1 MFRQNRRIGGGTSA
15 CIVPFN
21 SCKHTSNLRNILVSA
36 VILSLF
42 FDSTIVFS
50 APRSKFRSARA
61 RRNFAR
67 SAEAKTTQNQSV
79 ITAENPTAKAET
91 VSQSATLL
99 NENIG
104 TEQVASQTT
113 ETSENDAEVR
123 EKIAN
128 LQQKIS
134 DVKSECSGIKKDL
147 DTIFGFTTAT
157 TVASGLGTV
166 SAGGALVA
174 GIKKSKTDKSAEE
187 IERQLSQKKE
197 RLDYITRETLG
208 FHSLHDEEYI
218 EVLENGVKEN
228 QVMADGRKSKCSAL
242 MQVVRDKIKQ
252 VKENHFKYKELYK
265 KTTECW
271 DEANAIDGVKKLNE
285 EIEFLMID
293 RNSLC
298 GKYYN
303 KEQKECIERQK
314 KNNDVS
320 HYIELVDDCT
330 PYIQSKNCYVK
341 GSYKDLEEIDE
352 KIRVLHTKVDKNT
365 EYYSKSKECKKF
377 SDETDIANEKM
388 KPSHMYNSIYDF
400 YWDCDYGIARRSG
413 AFVFYPDRF
422 YAESS
427 DDRYIPY
434 LEKLEKEYSMDFE
447 SFDKKY
453 YAEYSGSYLQY
464 TDEKLK
470 KDNEEI
476 EKKLKIKKKEKE
488 ERIALWKEKPI
499 LRKEISE
506 LEKEL
511 EVLNVNSESTGNLRT
526 GLMAG
531 ATVTSAV
538 STGTSIGA
546 TVNADKLAKK
556 MSDCNQKL
564 YELKI
569 AKSELEALESFDK
582 SAVEAGKNA
591 FKILGAC
598 TGFNKNNIN
607 TVKNKMTASAII
619 SGIGTATGAT
629 GTITSAMANSKK
641 VREDDSEKGKKK
653 EKNLNLTANI
663 MAGITTGTSLS
674 TTVISAT
681 AIADAK
687 KDSKMA
693 EECEAVLK

>member
-1 MFRQNRRIGGGTSA
+1 M
-15 CIVPFN
+15 
-21 SCKHTSNLRNILVSA
+21 
-36 VILSLF
+36 
-42 FDSTIVFS
+42 
-50 APRSKFRSARA
+50 
-61 RRNFAR
+61 
-67 SAEAKTTQNQSV
+67 
-79 ITAENPTAKAET
+79 
-91 VSQSATLL
+91 
-99 NENIG
+99 
-104 TEQVASQTT
+104 ASQTT
-113 ETSENDAEVR
+113 DENDAEVR
-123 EKIAN
+123 EKIAI
-128 LQQKIS
+128 LQSKIS

-187 IERQLSQKKE
+187 IEQQLSQKKE

-252 VKENHFKYKELYK
+252 VKENHFKHKELYK

-271 DEANAIDGVKKLNE
+271 DEANAIDEVKKLNE

-298 GKYYN
+298 WKY
-303 KEQKECIERQK
+303 K
-314 KNNDVS
+314 KVE
-320 HYIELVDDCT
+320 ELNCSNPKGCT

-352 KIRVLHTKVDKNT
+352 KIRILHTKVDKNT
-365 EYYSKSKECKKF
+365 EYHSKSKECKKF
-377 SDETDIANEKM
+377 SDETDIANENM
-388 KPSHMYNSIYDF
+388 NPSYVYDAIYDF
-400 YWDCDYGIARRSG
+400 YWYCDYGIARRSG
-413 AFVFYPDRF
+413 AFVFYPDMF

-569 AKSELEALESFDK
+569 AKSELEALESSDK
-582 SAVEAGKNA
+582 SAVEIGENA
-591 FKILGAC
+591 TKILGAC
-598 TGFNKNNIN
+598 TGYNKNNIN

-641 VREDDSEKGKKK
+641 VREDDSVKGKKK

>member
-21 SCKHTSNLRNILVSA
+21 SCKHTSNLRKFLISA

-42 FDSTIVFS
+42 FDSTIAFS
-50 APRSKFRSARA
+50 APRSKLRSARA

-67 SAEAKTTQNQSV
+67 SAEAKTTQNTQTPAV
-79 ITAENPTAKAET
+79 ITTENSTAKT
-91 VSQSATLL
+91 KTLL
-99 NENIG
+99 NENVEA
-104 TEQVASQTT
+104 EQVVPQTT
-113 ETSENDAEVR
+113 NASENDDEVR

-174 GIKKSKTDKSAEE
+174 GIKKSKTDKSADE
-187 IERQLSQKKE
+187 IEQQLSQKKE
-197 RLDYITRETLG
+197 RLDYIKEKTADLYFSDDKKNIEELEEQNKADQVRGDARKAVCSAYMNDYKTRLEEVRKRRNKLYKLRKEVETCWSEAHAIDEVAKLKEEIR
-208 FHSLHDEEYI
+208 LLRIDEEN
-218 EVLENGVKEN
+218 L
-228 QVMADGRKSKCSAL
+228 CW
-242 MQVVRDKIKQ
+242 
-252 VKENHFKYKELYK
+252 KYYK
-265 KTTECW
+265 KERCPS
-271 DEANAIDGVKKLNE
+271 DPKDCSSYL
-285 EIEFLMID
+285 
-293 RNSLC
+293 S
-298 GKYYN
+298 GK
-303 KEQKECIERQK
+303 
-314 KNNDVS
+314 
-320 HYIELVDDCT
+320 CT
-330 PYIQSKNCYVK
+330 VIGNYE
-341 GSYKDLEEIDE
+341 DLEEIKKKKE
-352 KIRVLHTKVDKNT
+352 ELSVKIDKNS
-365 EYYSKSKECKKF
+365 EYYKKSEECRKIADEASWI
-377 SDETDIANEKM
+377 SDTKGYDLQFIREEISSTFAERCGYVVAAQEEYSPLFYYRSYPQWGDEDFNAKM
-388 KPSHMYNSIYDF
+388 D
-400 YWDCDYGIARRSG
+400 
-413 AFVFYPDRF
+413 
-422 YAESS
+422 E
-427 DDRYIPY
+427 
-434 LEKLEKEYSMDFE
+434 LEKELSVDFE

-453 YAEYSGSYLQY
+453 SAGGFGIASSLDVY
-464 TDEKLK
+464 TDERLSR
-470 KDNEEI
+470 N
-476 EKKLKIKKKEKE
+476 KE
-488 ERIALWKEKPI
+488 EREEKIALLKEKPV
-499 LRKEISE
+499 LKKEISE

-546 TVNADKLAKK
+546 TVNAEKLAKK

-569 AKSELEALESFDK
+569 AKSELEALESSDK
-582 SAVEAGKNA
+582 SAVEIGENA
-591 FKILGAC
+591 TKILGAC
-598 TGFNKNNIN
+598 TGYNKNNIN

-641 VREDDSEKGKKK
+641 VREDDSVKGKKK

>member
-1 MFRQNRRIGGGTSA
+1 M
-15 CIVPFN
+15 
-21 SCKHTSNLRNILVSA
+21 
-36 VILSLF
+36 
-42 FDSTIVFS
+42 
-50 APRSKFRSARA
+50 
-61 RRNFAR
+61 
-67 SAEAKTTQNQSV
+67 
-79 ITAENPTAKAET
+79 
-91 VSQSATLL
+91 VSQT
-99 NENIG
+99 ND
-104 TEQVASQTT
+104 
-113 ETSENDAEVR
+113 ENDAEVR
-123 EKIAN
+123 EKIAT

-166 SAGGALVA
+166 AAGGALVA

-187 IERQLSQKKE
+187 IEQQLSQKKE
-197 RLDYITRETLG
+197 RLAYIDFHVGFFRKSNYEENIFREEKEKEYYKKKVEMRKSMCSTRIKSVKNDIEKAKKNYFRYIELDKALG
-208 FHSLHDEEYI
+208 ECHDEINSI
-218 EVLENGVKEN
+218 EKVKT
-228 QVMADGRKSKCSAL
+228 
-242 MQVVRDKIKQ
+242 I
-252 VKENHFKYKELYK
+252 
-265 KTTECW
+265 
-271 DEANAIDGVKKLNE
+271 NE
-285 EIEFLMID
+285 EIELLAND
-293 RNSLC
+293 RNILC
-298 GKYYN
+298 WKYKN
-303 KEQKECIERQK
+303 KEEKVE
-314 KNNDVS
+314 
-320 HYIELVDDCT
+320 ELNCSNPKGCT
-330 PYIQSKNCYVK
+330 PYIQSKNCHVK

-352 KIRVLHTKVDKNT
+352 KIRELHAKRDGDP
-365 EYYSKSKECKKF
+365 EYYKKDKECKKI
-377 SDETDIANEKM
+377 SDEMFWIDRSGDNSSVLHSITHLAGSCGYRDAALSNYGPVFNLSYTDI
-388 KPSHMYNSIYDF
+388 
-400 YWDCDYGIARRSG
+400 YG
-413 AFVFYPDRF
+413 
-422 YAESS
+422 
-427 DDRYIPY
+427 DDYIPH
-434 LEKLEKEYSMDFE
+434 L
-447 SFDKKY
+447 
-453 YAEYSGSYLQY
+453 
-464 TDEKLK
+464 
-470 KDNEEI
+470 EEI
-476 EKKLKIKKKEKE
+476 EKELDMGVESLDKKYFTDLKNINMSIYDSLYTEEARMFDLKGHN
-488 ERIALWKEKPI
+488 ERIASYKEKLAFLEEIPV
-499 LRKEISE
+499 LEKEISE

-569 AKSELEALESFDK
+569 AKSELEALESSDK
-582 SAVEAGKNA
+582 SAVEIGENA
-591 FKILGAC
+591 TKILGAC
-598 TGFNKNNIN
+598 TGYNKNNIN

-641 VREDDSEKGKKK
+641 VREDDSVKGKKK

>member
-1 MFRQNRRIGGGTSA
+1 M
-15 CIVPFN
+15 
-21 SCKHTSNLRNILVSA
+21 
-36 VILSLF
+36 
-42 FDSTIVFS
+42 
-50 APRSKFRSARA
+50 
-61 RRNFAR
+61 
-67 SAEAKTTQNQSV
+67 
-79 ITAENPTAKAET
+79 
-91 VSQSATLL
+91 
-99 NENIG
+99 
-104 TEQVASQTT
+104 ASQTT
-113 ETSENDAEVR
+113 DTSENDAEVR
-123 EKIAN
+123 EKIAT

-166 SAGGALVA
+166 AAGGALVA
-174 GIKKSKTDKSAEE
+174 GIKKSKTDKSADE
-187 IERQLSQKKE
+187 IEQQLSQKKE
-197 RLDYITRETLG
+197 RLAYIDYEVGFFRKPDYENVIFREEKEKK
-208 FHSLHDEEYI
+208 DDKIRI
-218 EVLENGVKEN
+218 ES
-228 QVMADGRKSKCSAL
+228 RKSRCSTQMKLIKNNIEKAKKNYFRRAELDKALDKCNDEVNSI
-242 MQVVRDKIKQ
+242 DK
-252 VKENHFKYKELYK
+252 VK
-265 KTTECW
+265 T
-271 DEANAIDGVKKLNE
+271 INE
-285 EIEFLMID
+285 EIELLAND
-293 RNSLC
+293 RNILC
-298 GKYYN
+298 WKYKN
-303 KEQKECIERQK
+303 KEEKDE
-314 KNNDVS
+314 
-320 HYIELVDDCT
+320 ELNCSNPKGCT
-330 PYIQSKNCYVK
+330 PYIQSKNCLVK

-352 KIRVLHTKVDKNT
+352 KIRDLQAKRDGDP
-365 EYYSKSKECKKF
+365 EYYKKNEECKKIA
-377 SDETDIANEKM
+377 DERFWIDIANDNR
-388 KPSHMYNSIYDF
+388 SVLYSIDVLPTLCGYRKAASSS
-400 YWDCDYGIARRSG
+400 YGP
-413 AFVFYPDRF
+413 VFNLSYTDI
-422 YAESS
+422 YG
-427 DDRYIPY
+427 DDYIPH
-434 LEKLEKEYSMDFE
+434 LEEIEKELDMGLE

-453 YAEYSGSYLQY
+453 FSGYDTDLRMYENTY
-464 TDEKLK
+464 TEEARMLDLK
-470 KDNEEI
+470 KHNKRI
-476 EKKLKIKKKEKE
+476 ATYKEKIALLE
-488 ERIALWKEKPI
+488 ERPVLEN
-499 LRKEISE
+499 EISE

-569 AKSELEALESFDK
+569 AKSELEALESTDK
-582 SAVEAGKNA
+582 SVVEVGENA
-591 FKILGAC
+591 TKILGAC
-598 TGFNKNNIN
+598 TGYNKNNIN

-641 VREDDSEKGKKK
+641 VREDDSVKGKKK